1 MKDRGAA
8 PRISLHLIRY
18 FLHLLI
24 KSISPSLPTPP
35 SSLFF
40 PSLPLY
46 PPLSV
51 SICLTLALSI
61 SLTLALPCVSPQL
74 QLIDDERNLPR
85 TGALLKTGQCVLSV
99 GANGDRGGELWGDYK
114 EGCTPIPPSPSTPSL
129 FTPPLLCLL
138 QKHDSYITR
147 GRRPE
152 AEFET

>member
-85 TGALLKTGQCVLSV
+85 TGALLKTGQRVLSV

-114 EGCTPIPPSPSTPSL
+114 EGCTPIPPP
-129 FTPPLLCLL
+129 FPLPI
-138 QKHDSYITR
+138 HPIPFYPTSAMFATETR
-147 GRRPE
+147 FVHNTWE
-152 AEFET
+152 ASGG